1 MERRAWAEIVDLVLE
16 RQDANHVLLNAMID
30 IRDRYNGEYVLPWF
44 TDESIEDAAIAI
56 PSLVA
61 EAVDNLSMRAGSVLP
76 AIWCPALDPSKQK
89 GTKSRE
95 FAEKRRKSIAAGWH
109 ESKLS
114 LQLRRLFRHYF
125 GYGTC
130 TLIVQDTKD
139 GPRYQTRDPLT
150 TYPDLQTAEDLTE
163 HENVAMVYGKSGSW
177 LRARFPQLRKE
188 FGGVISNTESSREA
202 IWDVCEWVDRWEWRV
217 GLLGPRDPNAI
228 DTSAGDT
235 GPQDYSMELWWKPNA
250 LGRVPIVTPARVTLD
265 RIVST
270 ISHTIPMIDLM
281 AKLQTLDLVA
291 TEKAIFPDRFV
302 IARPGETPMVLSESG
317 TFEDGRT
324 GVINQLK
331 GVEQMGEMRSEPSQ
345 SNKVAIDRIERNI
358 RVSSGLVPQMGGETY
373 GALRTGRGIDALMGA
388 AIDPRIN
395 EAQETVGMFL
405 EQANEFYLQTMR
417 DEYAGQK
424 FWMFTGQ
431 PGDAEEFEFD
441 TDRHVETLRNAVSYP
456 IAGADVGSTNI
467 HLGQMLAADA
477 ISMRTFRERHPW
489 VLDPVSEER
498 RVQEEALERTAIQ
511 ALQTQAAQGAVPL
524 EFLALLEEEVRNR
537 GNADIFEAIGQAMR
551 KLREQQVQEA
561 PPPEEGQVMAPEA
574 APGLAAGPN
583 AMTQLTPGE
592 VGGTIPRPSEDQDNL
607 RRIISAL
614 NAGAGQAGAVA

>member
-1 MERRAWAEIVDLVLE
+1 MERRAWSHIVDLVYE
-16 RQDANHVLLNAMID
+16 RQDANHVLLDAMID

-44 TDESIEDAAIAI
+44 TDESIEDVAVAV

-61 EAVDNLSMRAGSVLP
+61 EAVDNLAMRAGSVLP
-76 AIWCPALDPSKQK
+76 AIWCPAINPSKQK

-95 FAEKRRKSIAAGWH
+95 YADTRRKAIAAGWND
-109 ESKLS
+109 SKLS
-114 LQLRRLFRHYF
+114 LQLRRLFRHYY

-130 TLIVQDTKD
+130 SLFVMDTPK

-150 TYPDLQTAEDLTE
+150 TYPDLQTAEDFCE
-163 HENVAMVYGKSGSW
+163 HEDVATVYGKSGSW
-177 LRARFPQLRKE
+177 LRAKFPMLRKE
-188 FGGVISNTESSREA
+188 FGGPIPETQTARES
-202 IWDVCEWVDRWEWRV
+202 IWDVCEWIDRDEWRF
-217 GLLGPRDPNAI
+217 GLMGPRDPNAVSQ
-228 DTSAGDT
+228 SAGDT
-235 GPQDYSMELWWKPNA
+235 GPQDYTMELWWKPNK
-250 LGRVPIVTPARVTLD
+250 LGRVPYVAPARVTLD

-291 TEKAIFPDRFV
+291 TEKSIFPDRFV
-302 IARPGETPMVLSESG
+302 IARPGETPMILSESG
-317 TFEDGRT
+317 EFEDGRT

-331 GVEQMGEMRSEPSQ
+331 GVEQMGEMRGEPSQ

-395 EAQETVGMFL
+395 EGQENVGMFL
-405 EQANEFYLQTMR
+405 ETANEFYLQMLR

-441 TDRHVETLRNAVSYP
+441 TTKHVETLRNAVSYP

-467 HLGQMLAADA
+467 HLGQMLAAEA

-498 RVQEEALERTAIQ
+498 RVQEETLERTALQ

-537 GNADIFEAIGQAMR
+537 DNADIFEAIAQAMR
-551 KLREQQVQEA
+551 KLREQQAQEA
-561 PPPEEGQVMAPEA
+561 PPPEEGQVVAPEA

-583 AMTQLTPGE
+583 AMTQVSPGE
-592 VGGTIPRPSEDQDNL
+592 IGGTIPRPSADQDNL